1 MTNRNNVETHKE
13 SALDFLQLVVAGSID
28 EAYNNYVNMHG
39 KHHNVYYS
47 AEFASLKQGMI
58 ENHSQFP
65 NKRLMVKNVVGEGNL
80 VAVHSNIIMKPGET
94 GIAVVHI
101 FRFEAGKIVE
111 MWDIGQAIPI
121 DSPNR
126 LGAF

>member
-1 MTNRNNVETHKE
+1 MTNRNNLEAHKE
-13 SALDFLQLVVAGSID
+13 SALDFLQLVVAGNIN

-58 ENHSQFP
+58 ENHVQFP
-65 NKRLMVKNVVGEGNL
+65 NKRLMVKNVVGERNL
-80 VAVHSNIIMKPGET
+80 VAVHSNIILKPGEP

-101 FRFEAGKIVE
+101 FRFEGGKIVE
-111 MWDIGQAIPI
+111 MWDVGQPIPI